1 LHSANKG
8 SGGIFLLVVLF
19 CLDNIEEILGT
30 ATGMPITE
38 MILRS
43 TGSKVAAII
52 LTLALSICFING
64 TNAAVTT
71 VSRLMYVMAR
81 DEGAPAAKL

>member
-1 LHSANKG
+1 V
-8 SGGIFLLVVLF
+8 IFLLAVLF
-19 CLDNIEEILGT
+19 SLDDVTAILGT
-30 ATGMPITE
+30 STGMPITE

-43 TGSKVAAII
+43 TGSKVAAIV

-81 DEGAPAAKL
+81 DEGTPGAKL